1 MIDYVVQRPWMLVV
15 LLLCL
20 VGIFA
25 SGKLRQTL
33 GVCVGG
39 ALAWAAMLPFGGAI
53 MCQVQSTPPDQ
64 SWARYVPFMDYI
76 LRACQGASDF
86 SPALLFNGSLDWAI
100 AGLFMVLLLCDVLL
114 TLEEMLE
121 SELSGWMNWASGLP
135 GPIGS
140 VVGFFGRLVPWFLR
154 YVACVAAG
162 AAAFFLLRYLNGILP
177 QELWTILGKTVL
189 AAMVLMALAPLA
201 KLIAAAAKL
210 TGNPAAKFLSSFLD
224 QNPVGE
230 VLQEVF
236 FAQLLLLLLL
246 CALLESGLL
255 YRMLGS

>member
-1 MIDYVVQRPWMLVV
+1 MIVYMMQRPWLLVV

-25 SGKLRQTL
+25 SGKLQQTL
-33 GVCVGG
+33 SVCVGG

-53 MCQVQSTPPDQ
+53 LCQVQSIPPDQ

-76 LRACQGASDF
+76 LRACQEPSDF
-86 SPALLFNGSLDWAI
+86 SPALLFDGSLDWAI
-100 AGLFMVLLLCDVLL
+100 AGLFMVLLLCSVLL

-121 SELSGWMNWASGLP
+121 TEVNGWMNWASGLP

-140 VVGFFGRLVPWFLR
+140 VLGFFARLIPWLLR
-154 YVACVAAG
+154 YIACVAAG
-162 AAAFFLLRYLNGILP
+162 AAAFFLIRYLDGILP
-177 QELWTILGKTVL
+177 QEVWLISGKTILV
-189 AAMVLMALAPLA
+189 AMLIMALAPLA
-201 KLIAAAAKL
+201 KLIATAAKL
-210 TGNPAAKFLSSFLD
+210 TGNPVAKFLSSFLD
-224 QNPVGE
+224 KNPVGE

-246 CALLESGLL
+246 CGLLESGFL
-255 YRMLGS
+255 YHVLR